1 MPVPVSRYL
10 DRKTVLITGATGF
23 LGKVVVERLLRC
35 APNIERIYLLIR
47 TPGTP
52 EAPTARERFET
63 EVVAS
68 PAFEA
73 LARAYGPQWGE
84 VARENLIPL
93 TGDVTLPG
101 LGLNDHDRD
110 RLASG
115 VDIVINAA
123 ASVVFDEPLDTAL
136 LHNTRSVAHV
146 AALARECRAEA
157 LLHVSTAFVAGRTRG
172 NFPEGPLTPNVGV
185 AEVAELEDAVEAI
198 LEEARSLGQDARTVR
213 NRLRE
218 EGVSRAR
225 RRGWHDSYTYTK
237 ALGEMM
243 LEASRGDVPTAVLR
257 PTIIESSLRDPSP
270 GWIENLNVGDPLFV
284 EFGRGRMADFPLARE
299 AVLDMIPVDFVANA
313 LLAVLPRIA
322 ESRAV
327 TYYTVG
333 SGARNPLTGASIH
346 EFTYEYFSRNPMS
359 DRRGMPIAARRLT
372 FPTYE
377 SFREQFAAEAKRS
390 ASVKRLLYLAD
401 IYQTYT
407 NSNVIFETTN
417 TEALLDG
424 LHETD
429 KTSLAFDVKDIDWR
443 TYLQE
448 VHLPGLRRHVLREE
462 LGPPARK
469 PLARRAVVH
478 PHDGFAL

>member
-1 MPVPVSRYL
+1 MPVPVGRYL
-10 DRKTVLITGATGF
+10 DGKTVLITGATGF

-47 TPGTP
+47 TPGAP
-52 EAPTARERFET
+52 EAPTAQERFET
-63 EVVAS
+63 EIVAS
-68 PAFEA
+68 RAFEA
-73 LARAYGPQWGE
+73 LARAHGTQWGKF
-84 VARENLIPL
+84 ARQKLIPV
-93 TGDVTLPG
+93 TGDVTQPR
-101 LGLNDHDRD
+101 LGLNDHDHD
-110 RLASG
+110 RMASS
-115 VDIVINAA
+115 VDVIINAA

-136 LHNTRSVAHV
+136 LQNTRSVAHV
-146 AALARECRAEA
+146 AALAREFRAEA

-172 NFPEGPLTPNVGV
+172 CFPEGPLTPNVGA
-185 AEVAELEDAVEAI
+185 AEVAELEQAVEAI
-198 LEEARSLGQDARTVR
+198 LEEGRSQGLDARTIR

-243 LEASRGDVPTAVLR
+243 LEAHRGDVPTAVLR
-257 PTIIESSLRDPSP
+257 PTIIESSLRHPSP

-284 EFGRGRMADFPLARE
+284 EFGRGRMPDFPLSRE

-322 ESRAV
+322 GSRTV
-327 TYYTVG
+327 SYYTIG
-333 SGARNPLTGASIH
+333 SGARNPLTGSSIH
-346 EFTYEYFSRNPMS
+346 ELTYEYFSRNPMI
-359 DRRGMPIAARRLT
+359 DRRGRPIAARRLT

-377 SFREQFAAEAKRS
+377 SFREMFAEEAKRS
-390 ASVKRLLYLAD
+390 ASVKRLLYLAEL
-401 IYQTYT
+401 YQTYT
-407 NSNVIFETTN
+407 NSDVIFETAN
-417 TEALLDG
+417 TEALLDD

-429 KTSLAFDVKDIDWR
+429 KASLAFDVKDIDWR

-462 LGPPARK
+462 LGQST
-469 PLARRAVVH
+469 VS
-478 PHDGFAL
+478 G